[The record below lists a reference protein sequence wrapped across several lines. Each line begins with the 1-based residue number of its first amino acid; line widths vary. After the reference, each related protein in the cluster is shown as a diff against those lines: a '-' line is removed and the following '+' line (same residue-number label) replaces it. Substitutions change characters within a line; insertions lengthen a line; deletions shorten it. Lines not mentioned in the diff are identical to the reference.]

1 MHECRICNN
10 TQGNPTFTAREM
22 MYGTREEFEYFQCAR
37 CGCLQITAFP
47 PDLPKYYPPGYYSH
61 ALPAPRGTHP
71 FQSYRKRKRAQQWLG
86 ESSIMGRLLAHGK
99 SIPAFV
105 EWARNARLHLDDAI
119 LDIGS
124 GAGRL
129 LLTMHGAGF
138 TNLTGADPFNAK
150 DLDYGNGVCILKRS
164 LSEIEGAYD
173 FVMLHHSF
181 EHMPDPLQALQDVY
195 RVLKKD
201 RYALLRIPV
210 AQSYAWK
217 TYGVDWA
224 QLDAPR
230 HLYLHT
236 EQSISILAKAAGFE
250 VTRMDYDSGS
260 YQFWASMQYQN
271 DIPMN
276 DPRSFAV
283 NPAESLFTQADI
295 KAFEAR
301 AITLNEAR
309 QGDQACFYLRKS

>member
-10 TQGNPTFTAREM
+10 TQGNSVFTAREM
-22 MYGTREEFEYFQCAR
+22 MYGTREEFEYFQCAS
-37 CGCLQITAFP
+37 CGCLQITTIP
-47 PDLPKYYPPGYYSH
+47 SDLSKYYPPGYYSH
-61 ALPAPRGTHP
+61 ALPAPRGNHP
-71 FQSYRKRKRAQQWLG
+71 FQSYRKRKRTQQWLG
-86 ESSIMGRLLAHGK
+86 QNSIIGRLLAHGK
-99 SIPAFV
+99 SMPAFV
-105 EWARNARLHLDDAI
+105 EWARNAHLSLDDAI

-124 GAGRL
+124 GAGQL

-138 TNLTGADPFNAK
+138 TNLTGADPFNAH
-150 DLDYGNGVCILKRS
+150 DLDYGNGVRILKHS
-164 LSEIEGAYD
+164 LAEIEGAYD

-181 EHMPDPLQALQDVY
+181 EHMPDPLQALKDVY
-195 RVLKKD
+195 RVLKKN
-201 RYALLRIPV
+201 RCALIRIPL

-236 EQSISILAKAAGFE
+236 EHSIGILAKAAGFE
-250 VTRMDYDSGS
+250 VTKIEYDSGS
-260 YQFWASMQYQN
+260 FQFWGSMQYQY
-271 DIPMN
+271 DIPLN
-276 DPRSFAV
+276 DPRSFTV

-301 AITLNEAR
+301 AKTLNETR
-309 QGDQACFYLRKS
+309 QGDQACFYLHKP